1 MDRLSDFLAMG
12 GYGAYVWAAYLIAA
26 VVMLALL
33 VGSLRSLRT
42 QESRLEALRQSRR
55 GLVEDDT

>member
-33 VGSLRSLRT
+33 VGSLRSLRA

-55 GLVEDDT
+55 GLPEDDT

>member
-33 VGSLRSLRT
+33 IGSLRSLRA
-42 QESRLEALRQSRR
+42 QESRLAALRQGRR
-55 GLVEDDT
+55 GLLEDDT